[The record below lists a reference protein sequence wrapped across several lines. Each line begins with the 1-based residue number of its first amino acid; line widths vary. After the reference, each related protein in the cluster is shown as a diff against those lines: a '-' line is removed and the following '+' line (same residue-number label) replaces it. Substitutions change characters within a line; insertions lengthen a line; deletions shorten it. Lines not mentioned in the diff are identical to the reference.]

1 MNILFITPGFGVW
14 PNDGW
19 GACEN
24 LTYELS
30 NELRNL
36 GHTIFIYHSQNSNGL
51 RNMILE
57 TSPDIV
63 HCEYDDYV
71 HWLFPLK
78 DEFQN
83 IEFRFTT
90 HYAYLTNQKLREGYN
105 HIFQDAIQA
114 TKKGIK
120 LFCLSIEISNVY
132 ISNGANPSNICIFH
146 NGANKNIRFA
156 DISLLNKAICIG
168 KVEYRKGQQ
177 YLTNIPQVD
186 IVGPIHDKDI
196 KLTSYK
202 GHWNR
207 TYLFENLTN
216 YSSLVLLSAGEAHPL
231 VVCEA
236 MMAGLSLVVS
246 RVASA
251 NLDIKPWIY
260 IVEEVDFN
268 NIDKL
273 QTIICESIANNNQ
286 YRNEIRN
293 YALEKFGWDKI
304 ALKY

>member
-1 MNILFITPGFGVW
+1 MKILFITPGFGLW

-36 GHTIFIYHSQNSNGL
+36 GHTIFIYHSQNSYGL

-57 TSPDIV
+57 NSPDVV

-78 DEFQN
+78 NEFQN

-90 HYAYLTNQKLREGYN
+90 HYAYLTNEKLREGYN
-105 HIFQDAIQA
+105 PIFKDAIQA

-132 ISNGANPSNICIFH
+132 IANGADPLNIRIFH

-156 DISLLNKAICIG
+156 DISLLNKAVCIA

-177 YLTNIPQVD
+177 YLTNIPEVH
-186 IVGPIHDKDI
+186 IVGPIHDKCI
-196 KLTSYK
+196 NLTSYK
-202 GHWNR
+202 GHWKRNE
-207 TYLFENLTN
+207 LFENLTN
-216 YSSLVLLSAGEAHPL
+216 YSCLVLLSGGEAHPL
-231 VVCEA
+231 VICEA
-236 MMAGLSLVVS
+236 MMAGLSLVIS

-260 IVEEVDFN
+260 IIEESDFTN
-268 NIDKL
+268 TEKL
-273 QTIICESIANNNQ
+273 QTIISQTIANNYQ
-286 YRNEIRN
+286 YRCEIRN
-293 YALEKFGWDKI
+293 YALEKFAWDSI